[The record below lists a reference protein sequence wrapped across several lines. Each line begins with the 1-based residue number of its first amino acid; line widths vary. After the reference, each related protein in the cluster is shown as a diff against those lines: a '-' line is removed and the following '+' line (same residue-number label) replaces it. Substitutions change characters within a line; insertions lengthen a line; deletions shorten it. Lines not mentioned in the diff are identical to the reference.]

1 MSTIREVNSLVA
13 IESERVVSMNAD
25 PMQQTDYERLY
36 HTHYRRVLQLCRS
49 LLADAHEAED
59 VAQEVFLKLYRACQA
74 QPQEMTWGPW
84 LTRVTVNAC
93 HDRRRSGWWKWWR
106 GVRHMSQGRLTSD
119 TTEEREVW
127 DGLPPQTDRRT
138 PEDEALSAER
148 RLQIWRAFR
157 KLSLR
162 QQEVFALRYLEGW
175 STEAV
180 ADTLG
185 LSVGSVKQ
193 HLFRAVHRL
202 RAVMGEGA

>member
-1 MSTIREVNSLVA
+1 MSVNT
-13 IESERVVSMNAD
+13 D
-25 PMQQTDYERLY
+25 PIQQTHYEHLY
-36 HTHYRRVLQLCRS
+36 DTHYRRVLRLCRV

-59 VAQEVFLKLYRACQA
+59 VTQEVFLKLYRACQA
-74 QPQEMTWGPW
+74 QPREIAWGPW
-84 LTRVTVNAC
+84 LTRVAVNAC

-106 GVRHMSQGRLTSD
+106 GARHMTRDGFTSD
-119 TTEEREVW
+119 TTEGREAW
-127 DGLPPQTDRRT
+127 DGLPPQAGGRT

-180 ADTLG
+180 ADSLG

-202 RAVMGEGA
+202 RAAIGEPA